1 MFFNTRKKKEKEKA
15 KELADAILNTFK
27 TGLFNT
33 KYHKTA
39 GQFTL
44 PPNIFKD
51 IYISGFVEHFISLNL
66 NYFYKEIKTSSSN
79 ADFLFDVYRN
89 LGLNKDE
96 IELYSHLL
104 TNEKIRKDWDAADGR
119 YTLGKEHA
127 RLCFCCMFNIFTIEE
142 NSELFPKAKEI
153 AKKMPNIIGNE
164 TFEVKLITAMCELTI
179 YDYLQKH
186 FGGVL
191 IGKHDNL
198 TEI

>member
-33 KYHKTA
+33 KYHKTV

-89 LGLNKDE
+89 LGLSKDE

-104 TNEKIRKDWDAADGR
+104 TNEKIRKDWDADGR

-127 RLCFCCMFNIFTIEE
+127 RLCFCCMFNIFTIE
-142 NSELFPKAKEI
+142 SE
-153 AKKMPNIIGNE
+153 
-164 TFEVKLITAMCELTI
+164 
-179 YDYLQKH
+179 DR
-186 FGGVL
+186 
-191 IGKHDNL
+191 
-198 TEI
+198 